1 MNAYWFAILAAL
13 VFAYAAFSGRLS
25 RTFLTGPII
34 FTALGLIIG
43 PQCLEMVKLS
53 VDPALVKT
61 LLEGTL
67 VLVLFTDAMSVN
79 AKSWRK
85 QAYIPERLL
94 GIGLPLTIALGFV
107 AALVLFGKM
116 DVWEA
121 ALVGAILAPTDA
133 ALGLAVISNPRVPLS
148 IRQGLNV
155 ESGLNDG
162 IVFPI
167 VMLLITATTVATH
180 GETGGQAVWFIVK
193 TIILSGLIGI
203 AVGWLGGRLASA
215 ANSRK
220 WADPIWLQIGVA
232 ALAALAY
239 ALAVPFEGSGFI
251 SAWVAGFVFGL
262 VVREKVSDLKDFPD
276 ALGQI
281 LVVLSFFVF
290 GNTILSSALGRITW
304 QIVFYAALSL
314 TVVRMVPVALA
325 MVGSKTRWPS
335 LLYMGWF
342 GPRGLAS
349 IVFAGII
356 VEEAKLPN
364 AELIVTI
371 MAITVGLSILL
382 HGLTA
387 WWGSSRYA
395 DWYQGHSELHAE
407 ISEGK
412 AVNTFVPR
420 RHVANEG
427 K

>member
-1 MNAYWFAILAAL
+1 MNAYWFAVLAVL
-13 VFAYAAFSGRLS
+13 IFIYAVFSGRLS

-43 PQCLEMVKLS
+43 PKCLDMVKLS
-53 VDPALVKT
+53 ADPEVVKT
-61 LLEGTL
+61 LLEATL

-94 GIGLPLTIALGFV
+94 GIGLPLTIVLGFI
-107 AALVLFGKM
+107 AALVLFGKL

-167 VMLLITATTVATH
+167 VMLLIAGTEVATH
-180 GETGGQAVWFIVK
+180 GQTGGQAIWFIVK
-193 TIILSGLIGI
+193 TIVLSGLIGI
-203 AVGWLGGRLASA
+203 AVGWLGGKLAA
-215 ANSRK
+215 VAQLKK
-220 WADPIWLQIGVA
+220 WADSVWLQVGVA

-262 VVREKVSDLKDFPD
+262 VVREQVTDLKEFPD

-290 GNTILSSALGRITW
+290 GNAILSSAIGGLTW
-304 QIVFYAALSL
+304 QIVLYAALSL
-314 TVVRMVPVALA
+314 TIVRMVPVALA
-325 MVGSKTRWPS
+325 MVRSNTRWPS

-356 VEEAKLPN
+356 IEEAKLPGT
-364 AELIVTI
+364 ELIVTI
-371 MAITVGLSILL
+371 MAVTVGLSILL

-387 WWGSSRYA
+387 WWGSNRYA
-395 DWYQGHSELHAE
+395 SWYEGQADLHGE
-407 ISEGK
+407 MSEGR

-420 RHVANEG
+420 RHLKHG
-427 K
+427 

>member
-13 VFAYAAFSGRLS
+13 VFAYAVFSSRLS

-34 FTALGLIIG
+34 FTALGLLIG
-43 PQCLEMVKLS
+43 PQCLDMVKLS
-53 VDPALVKT
+53 VDPELVKT
-61 LLEGTL
+61 LLEATL
-67 VLVLFTDAMSVN
+67 VLVLFTDAMSIN

-94 GIGLPLTIALGFV
+94 GIGLPLTIALGFI
-107 AALVLFGKM
+107 AALVLFGKL

-162 IVFPI
+162 IVFPL
-167 VMLLITATTVATH
+167 VMLLIAGTAVATH
-180 GETGGQAVWFIVK
+180 GETGGQAAWFIVK
-193 TIILSGLIGI
+193 TIVLSGLIGV
-203 AVGWLGGRLASA
+203 AVGWLGGKLAA
-215 ANSRK
+215 VAGLRK
-220 WADPIWLQIGVA
+220 WADPIWLQVGVA

-239 ALAVPFEGSGFI
+239 ALAVPFKGSGFI

-262 VVREKVSDLKDFPD
+262 VAREKVTDLKEFPD

-290 GNTILSSALGRITW
+290 GNVILSSALGRMTW
-304 QIVFYAALSL
+304 QIFVYAAVSL
-314 TVVRMVPVALA
+314 TVVRMVPVALS
-325 MVGSKTRWPS
+325 MISSKTRWPS

-356 VEEAKLPN
+356 IEEAKLPN

-371 MAITVGLSILL
+371 MAVTVGMSILL

-387 WWGSSRYA
+387 WWGSNRYA
-395 DWYQGHSELHAE
+395 SWYEGHADLHGE
-407 ISEGK
+407 MSEGK
-412 AVNTFVPR
+412 TVNMFVPR
-420 RHVANEG
+420 RHVTHG
-427 K
+427 

>member
-1 MNAYWFAILAAL
+1 VNAYWFAILAAL
-13 VFAYAAFSGRLS
+13 VFAYAIFSSRLS

-34 FTALGLIIG
+34 FTALGLLIG
-43 PQCLEMVKLS
+43 PQALDMVKLS
-53 VDPALVKT
+53 VDPKVVKT
-61 LLEGTL
+61 LLEATL

-107 AALVLFGKM
+107 AALVLFGKL
-116 DVWEA
+116 DIWEA

-167 VMLLITATTVATH
+167 VMLLIAGTEVATH
-180 GETGGQAVWFIVK
+180 GQTGGQAAWFIVK
-193 TIILSGLIGI
+193 TIVLSGLIGV
-203 AVGWLGGRLASA
+203 AVGWLGGKLATVA
-215 ANSRK
+215 LGRK
-220 WADPIWLQIGVA
+220 WADSIWLQVGVA

-262 VVREKVSDLKDFPD
+262 VVRENVTDLKEFPD

-290 GNTILSSALGRITW
+290 GNTILSSALGGLTW
-304 QIVFYAALSL
+304 QIVLYAAISL
-314 TVVRMVPVALA
+314 TIVRMVPVALA
-325 MVGSKTRWPS
+325 MVRSNTRWPS

-356 VEEAKLPN
+356 IEETKLPGT
-364 AELIVTI
+364 ELIVTI
-371 MAITVGLSILL
+371 MAVTVGLSILL
-382 HGLTA
+382 HGVTA
-387 WWGSSRYA
+387 WWGSNRYA
-395 DWYQGHSELHAE
+395 SWYEGQSELHGE
-407 ISEGK
+407 MSENRT
-412 AVNTFVPR
+412 VDVFLPR
-420 RHVANEG
+420 RHIMHG
-427 K
+427 